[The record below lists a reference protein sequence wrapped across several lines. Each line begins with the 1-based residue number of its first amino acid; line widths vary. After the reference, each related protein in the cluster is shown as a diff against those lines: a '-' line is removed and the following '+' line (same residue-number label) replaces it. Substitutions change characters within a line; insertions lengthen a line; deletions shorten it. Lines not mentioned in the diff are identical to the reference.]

1 VAEPRQAGTLAR
13 THEGQPGLP
22 RGRSSLPQQD
32 VRASQRQ
39 RLLRSAIAVV
49 SESGYQQVTVADI
62 VRPAKVSRGAFY
74 GHFANKEECFL
85 AATAEGRELML
96 ARVVSEARA
105 LSEARAGS
113 GTRAASAASADAAE
127 EGLLR
132 GAIRGFL
139 AFLRDE
145 PAFARVFYLHMPAAG
160 EAAARR
166 LDAGPRIFANLNR
179 TWHERGRKRH
189 PEWPILPDEA
199 YLGLA
204 GATVELVRSLVY
216 TDRTEALPELED
228 TVVALHLTV
237 MTGRPWPAVSS
248 QP

>member
-1 VAEPRQAGTLAR
+1 MLAQ

-22 RGRSSLPQQD
+22 RGRSSLPPQD

-62 VRPAKVSRGAFY
+62 VRRARVSRGAFY
-74 GHFANKEECFL
+74 EHFANKEECFL
-85 AATAEGRELML
+85 AATGEGHELML
-96 ARVVSEARA
+96 ARSVSEARA
-105 LSEARAGS
+105 LPAG
-113 GTRAASAASADAAE
+113 AAE
-127 EGLLR
+127 EDLLR
-132 GAIRGFL
+132 AAIRGFL

-160 EAAARR
+160 AAAARR

-179 TWHERGRKRH
+179 TWHERARKQH
-189 PEWPILPDEA
+189 PEWPDIPGEA
-199 YLGLA
+199 YLALA

-216 TDRTEALPELED
+216 TDRTDALPDLED

-237 MTGRPWPAVSS
+237 MTGRPWPAVPS
-248 QP
+248 

>member
-1 VAEPRQAGTLAR
+1 MLAR

-22 RGRSSLPQQD
+22 RGRSSLPPQD

-62 VRPAKVSRGAFY
+62 VRRARVSRGAFY
-74 GHFANKEECFL
+74 EHFANKEECFL
-85 AATAEGRELML
+85 AATGEGRELML
-96 ARVVSEARA
+96 ARSVSEARA
-105 LSEARAGS
+105 LPAG
-113 GTRAASAASADAAE
+113 AAE
-127 EGLLR
+127 EDLLR
-132 GAIRGFL
+132 AAIRGFL

-179 TWHERGRKRH
+179 TWHERARKHH
-189 PEWPILPDEA
+189 PEWPDIPAEA
-199 YLGLA
+199 YLALA

-216 TDRTEALPELED
+216 SDRTEALPELED

-237 MTGRPWPAVSS
+237 MTGRPWPAVPS
-248 QP
+248 

>member
-1 VAEPRQAGTLAR
+1 MAEPRQAGTLAR

-32 VRASQRQ
+32 VRASQRR

-62 VRPAKVSRGAFY
+62 VRRAKVSRGAFY
-74 GHFANKEECFL
+74 EHFANKEECFL

-113 GTRAASAASADAAE
+113 DTRAASAASADAAE

-189 PEWPILPDEA
+189 PEWPVLPDEA
-199 YLGLA
+199 YLALA

-216 TDRTEALPELED
+216 SDRTEALPELED

-237 MTGRPWPAVSS
+237 MTGRPWPAVPS
-248 QP
+248 

>member
-1 VAEPRQAGTLAR
+1 VTEPRQAGTLAR

-22 RGRSSLPQQD
+22 RGRSSLPPQD

-62 VRPAKVSRGAFY
+62 VRRARVSRGAFY
-74 GHFANKEECFL
+74 EHFANKEECFL
-85 AATAEGRELML
+85 AATGEGRELML
-96 ARVVSEARA
+96 ARAVSEARE
-105 LSEARAGS
+105 LPAG
-113 GTRAASAASADAAE
+113 AADE
-127 EGLLR
+127 DLLR

-189 PEWPILPDEA
+189 PEWPALPDEA
-199 YLGLA
+199 YLALA

-237 MTGRPWPAVSS
+237 MTGRPWPAVPS
-248 QP
+248 

>member
-1 VAEPRQAGTLAR
+1 MAEPRQAGTLAR

-32 VRASQRQ
+32 VRASQRR

-62 VRPAKVSRGAFY
+62 VRRAKVSRGAFY
-74 GHFANKEECFL
+74 EHFANKEECFL

-96 ARVVSEARA
+96 ARVVSEAGA
-105 LSEARAGS
+105 VSEAN
-113 GTRAASAASADAAE
+113 ADAAE

-132 GAIRGFL
+132 GAIRGYL

-160 EAAARR
+160 KAAARR

-189 PEWPILPDEA
+189 PEWPDLPDEA
-199 YLGLA
+199 YLALA

-216 TDRTEALPELED
+216 SDRTEALPELED

-237 MTGRPWPAVSS
+237 MTGRPWPAVPS
-248 QP
+248 

>member
-62 VRPAKVSRGAFY
+62 VRRAKVSRGAFY
-74 GHFANKEECFL
+74 EHFANKEECFL

-105 LSEARAGS
+105 LSEDRAES
-113 GTRAASAASADAAE
+113 GTRAVSEAGADAAE
-127 EGLLR
+127 EALLR

-189 PEWPILPDEA
+189 PEWPVLPDEA
-199 YLGLA
+199 YLALA

-237 MTGRPWPAVSS
+237 MTGRPWPAVPS
-248 QP
+248 

>member
-1 VAEPRQAGTLAR
+1 VAEPGQAGTLAR

-32 VRASQRQ
+32 VRASQRR

-62 VRPAKVSRGAFY
+62 VRRAKVSRGAFY
-74 GHFANKEECFL
+74 EHFANKEECFL

-105 LSEARAGS
+105 LSEGRAGS
-113 GTRAASAASADAAE
+113 ETRAASAASADAAE

-132 GAIRGFL
+132 GAIRGYL

-189 PEWPILPDEA
+189 PEWPVLPDEA
-199 YLGLA
+199 YLALA

-216 TDRTEALPELED
+216 SDRTEALPELED

-237 MTGRPWPAVSS
+237 LTGRPWPAVPS
-248 QP
+248 

>member
-39 RLLRSAIAVV
+39 RLLRSAIAVI
-49 SESGYQQVTVADI
+49 SESGYQHVTVADI
-62 VRPAKVSRGAFY
+62 VRRAKVSRGAFY
-74 GHFANKEECFL
+74 EHFANKEECFL

-105 LSEARAGS
+105 LSEGRAGS
-113 GTRAASAASADAAE
+113 ETRAASQASADAAE

-132 GAIRGFL
+132 GAIRGYL

-166 LDAGPRIFANLNR
+166 LDAGPRIFANLNQ

-189 PEWPILPDEA
+189 PEWPVLPDEA
-199 YLGLA
+199 YLALA

-216 TDRTEALPELED
+216 SDRTEALPELED

-237 MTGRPWPAVSS
+237 MTGRPWPAVPS

>member
-1 VAEPRQAGTLAR
+1 VTEPRQAGTLAR

-22 RGRSSLPQQD
+22 RGRSSLPPQD

-62 VRPAKVSRGAFY
+62 VRRAKVSRGAFY
-74 GHFANKEECFL
+74 EHFANKEECFL
-85 AATAEGRELML
+85 AATGEGRELML
-96 ARVVSEARA
+96 ARAVNEARA
-105 LSEARAGS
+105 LPRG
-113 GTRAASAASADAAE
+113 AADE
-127 EGLLR
+127 DLLR
-132 GAIRGFL
+132 AAIRGYL

-145 PAFARVFYLHMPAAG
+145 PAFARIFYLHMPAAG
-160 EAAARR
+160 AAAARR

-179 TWHERGRKRH
+179 TWHERARKRH
-189 PEWPILPDEA
+189 AEWPVLPDEA
-199 YLGLA
+199 YLALA

-237 MTGRPWPAVSS
+237 MTGRPWPAVPS

>member
-1 VAEPRQAGTLAR
+1 M
-13 THEGQPGLP
+13 
-22 RGRSSLPQQD
+22 
-32 VRASQRQ
+32 
-39 RLLRSAIAVV
+39 LRSAIAVV

-62 VRPAKVSRGAFY
+62 VRRAKVSRGAFY
-74 GHFANKEECFL
+74 EHFANKEECFL

-105 LSEARAGS
+105 MSEARAGS
-113 GTRAASAASADAAE
+113 ETRAGSEASADAAE
-127 EGLLR
+127 EDLLR
-132 GAIRGFL
+132 GAIRGYL

-145 PAFARVFYLHMPAAG
+145 PAFARVFFLHMPAAG

-189 PEWPILPDEA
+189 PEWPVLPDEA
-199 YLGLA
+199 YLALA
-204 GATVELVRSLVY
+204 GATVELVRSLIY
-216 TDRTEALPELED
+216 TDRTEALPELEN

-237 MTGRPWPAVSS
+237 MTGRPWPAVPS
-248 QP
+248 

>member
-49 SESGYQQVTVADI
+49 SESGYQPVTVADI
-62 VRPAKVSRGAFY
+62 VRRAKVSRGAFY
-74 GHFANKEECFL
+74 EHFANKEECFL

-96 ARVVSEARA
+96 ARVVSEAGA
-105 LSEARAGS
+105 VSEAN
-113 GTRAASAASADAAE
+113 ADAAE

-132 GAIRGFL
+132 GAIRGYL

-166 LDAGPRIFANLNR
+166 LDAGPRIFANLNQ

-189 PEWPILPDEA
+189 PEWPVLPDEA
-199 YLGLA
+199 YLALA

-216 TDRTEALPELED
+216 SDRTEALPELED

-237 MTGRPWPAVSS
+237 MTGRPWPAVPS
-248 QP
+248 

>member
-22 RGRSSLPQQD
+22 RGRSSLPPQD

-62 VRPAKVSRGAFY
+62 VRRAKVSRGAFY
-74 GHFANKEECFL
+74 EHFANKEECFL
-85 AATAEGRELML
+85 AATGEGRELLL
-96 ARVVSEARA
+96 ARAVSEARA
-105 LSEARAGS
+105 ASEAIAG
-113 GTRAASAASADAAE
+113 AAE
-127 EGLLR
+127 EDLLR
-132 GAIRGFL
+132 AAIRGFL

-160 EAAARR
+160 AAAARR

-179 TWHERGRKRH
+179 TWHERARKRH
-189 PEWPILPDEA
+189 PEWPVLPSEA
-199 YLGLA
+199 YLALA

-237 MTGRPWPAVSS
+237 MTGRPWPAVPS

>member
-1 VAEPRQAGTLAR
+1 MLAQ

-22 RGRSSLPQQD
+22 RGRSSLPPQD

-62 VRPAKVSRGAFY
+62 VRRARVSRGAFY
-74 GHFANKEECFL
+74 EHFANKEECFL
-85 AATAEGRELML
+85 AATGEGRELML
-96 ARVVSEARA
+96 ARSVSEARA
-105 LSEARAGS
+105 LPAG
-113 GTRAASAASADAAE
+113 AAE
-127 EGLLR
+127 EDLLR
-132 GAIRGFL
+132 AAIRGFL

-160 EAAARR
+160 AAAARR
-166 LDAGPRIFANLNR
+166 LDAAPRIFANLNR
-179 TWHERGRKRH
+179 TWHERARKRH
-189 PEWPILPDEA
+189 PEWPDIPGEA
-199 YLGLA
+199 YLALA

-216 TDRTEALPELED
+216 TDRTDALPDLED

-237 MTGRPWPAVSS
+237 MTGRPWPAVPS
-248 QP
+248 

>member
-1 VAEPRQAGTLAR
+1 MLAQ

-22 RGRSSLPQQD
+22 RGRSSLPPQD

-49 SESGYQQVTVADI
+49 SESGYQQVTVAHI
-62 VRPAKVSRGAFY
+62 VRRARVSRGAFY
-74 GHFANKEECFL
+74 EHFANKEECFL
-85 AATAEGRELML
+85 AATGEGRELML
-96 ARVVSEARA
+96 ARSVSEARA
-105 LSEARAGS
+105 LPAG
-113 GTRAASAASADAAE
+113 AAE
-127 EGLLR
+127 EDLLR
-132 GAIRGFL
+132 AAIRGFL

-160 EAAARR
+160 AAAARR

-179 TWHERGRKRH
+179 TWHERARKHH
-189 PEWPILPDEA
+189 PEWPDIPSEA
-199 YLGLA
+199 YLALA

-216 TDRTEALPELED
+216 TDRTDALPDLED

-237 MTGRPWPAVSS
+237 MTGRPWPAVPS
-248 QP
+248 